1 MLGSDYGTVF
11 ALYKDVMKRI
21 LIVDDEPDILA
32 ALSWVLNSK
41 YKVVTERDSKKII
54 KLIEKGNFDLLIT
67 DLSMPNVDGWELVQ
81 LIHKIRPGLP
91 IVAMSVCFDEVEKI
105 KNNNGKGI
113 SAYLQK
119 PFENE
124 EVEKLVEKLLEEK
137 SSEVER

>member
-1 MLGSDYGTVF
+1 
-11 ALYKDVMKRI
+11 MKKI

-32 ALSWVLNSK
+32 ALSWVLNSN

-54 KLIEKGNFDLLIT
+54 PLIKKGNFDLLIT
-67 DLSMPNVDGWELVQ
+67 DLSMPNMNGWELIN
-81 LIHKIRPGLP
+81 LIHNIRPDLP

-124 EVEKLVEKLLEEK
+124 EVEKLVERLLEEK
-137 SSEVER
+137 SSEIER